1 MTSHHQFVVSCATK
15 KKQVNH
21 YRTEEEE
28 EEELVINL
36 YLTLMRIFLFNWL
49 GEGKLERL
57 APIGDDNNMSK

>member
-1 MTSHHQFVVSCATK
+1 MLQ

-21 YRTEEEE
+21 YQTEKE
-28 EEELVINL
+28 EEELVVNL

-57 APIGDDNNMSK
+57 APIGDDNNISK

>member
-1 MTSHHQFVVSCATK
+1 MTNHHQFVVSCAAK

-28 EEELVINL
+28 ELVINL
-36 YLTLMRIFLFNWL
+36 CLTLMRIFLFNWL

>member
-1 MTSHHQFVVSCATK
+1 MISHHQFVVSCATK
-15 KKQVNH
+15 KTVNH
-21 YRTEEEE
+21 YQTEKEK
-28 EEELVINL
+28 EELVVNL